1 MFIISLHLCAFLCI
15 SLNLSAVLCISLN
28 FTEFHCIFLHF
39 SAYCFISAFLFIS
52 LHFSAL
58 LYISL
63 HFSPFLCISLY
74 FSAVLFI
81 SLHFST
87 FLSFSVFICISLHIT
102 FCIFGE
108 FDGAYHPPMHAIFSH
123 RKCNIY
129 YTQISLRYC
138 LAINY
143 STGRKESPVQLLC
156 RQLPKQPQHVSIGP
170 PASHSL
176 AFIPDSTH

>member
-1 MFIISLHLCAFLCI
+1 MHFFAFLWI
-15 SLNLSAVLCISLN
+15 YLQFSVFLWISLN
-28 FTEFHCIFLHF
+28 FTAFFCISLHIASFLHF
-39 SAYCFISAFLFIS
+39 FSFPCISRHYSTFLYIS
-52 LHFSAL
+52 PHFSA
-58 LYISL
+58 
-63 HFSPFLCISLY
+63 F
-74 FSAVLFI
+74 LFI

-108 FDGAYHPPMHAIFSH
+108 FDGAYRPPMHAIFSH
-123 RKCNIY
+123 RKCIIY